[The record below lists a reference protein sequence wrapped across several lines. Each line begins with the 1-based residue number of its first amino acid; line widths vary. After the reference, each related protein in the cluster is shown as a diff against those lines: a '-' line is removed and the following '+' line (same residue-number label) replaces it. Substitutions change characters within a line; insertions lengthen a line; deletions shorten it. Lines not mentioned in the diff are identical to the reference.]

1 MCVPGEFGVKK
12 GFQARTDWKTPYNMS
27 PESHKEPNKSSEK
40 VLL

>member
-1 MCVPGEFGVKK
+1 MCVPGGFGVKE
-12 GFQARTDWKTPYNMS
+12 GFQDQTDWKTPYNVS